1 MILRIYRHQRTEDTV
16 HKYYSQLIFHKN
28 VKQTQWRKEVF
39 SAKGDG
45 APEQPNGK
53 KERLII
59 SHHIQKLTTGQL
71 TNNKSCRAVEK

>member
-1 MILRIYRHQRTEDTV
+1 M
-16 HKYYSQLIFHKN
+16 IFHKN

-53 KERLII
+53 KRKTYNLTPYTKVN
-59 SHHIQKLTTGQL
+59 HWANDQQQKLQSSRKVTAFSKSTTRSIGNSNLQE
-71 TNNKSCRAVEK
+71 R